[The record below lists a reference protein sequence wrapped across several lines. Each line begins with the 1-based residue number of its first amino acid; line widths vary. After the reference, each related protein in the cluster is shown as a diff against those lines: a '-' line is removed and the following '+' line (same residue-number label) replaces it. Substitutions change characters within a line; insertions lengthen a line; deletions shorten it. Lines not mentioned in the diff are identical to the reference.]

1 MIGDLD
7 KERFLANET
16 SFGSLVCA
24 VVDLRGIPVSEQ
36 DLPTTNPYL
45 FFLNFDCYVAYR
57 PSLRKK
63 NIGKP
68 FIIVI
73 EKTPCACPRFGS
85 VEELKEIAKNNL
97 YVSFLLKW
105 GEPITDEVLQFL
117 SKQGA
122 IKLYLFP
129 YPRLKAY
136 DKHLREVYKQENG
149 EYPPSEKNMLGYE
162 FTNKAHE
169 NMCLLKSGAVLDR
182 EKTRDANKGKK
193 K

>member
-7 KERFLANET
+7 KERFLANES
-16 SFGSLVCA
+16 SFGSLVYA
-24 VVDLRGIPVSEQ
+24 TVDLRGIPISEQ
-36 DLPTTNPYL
+36 DLPITNPYL

-68 FIIVI
+68 FVMVI
-73 EKTPCACPRFGS
+73 ANTPCACPRFS
-85 VEELKEIAKNNL
+85 NVEELNNIAKDNL

-105 GEPITDEVLQFL
+105 GEPITDEMLQFI
-117 SKQGA
+117 STQGA
-122 IKLYLFP
+122 IKVYLFP
-129 YPRLKAY
+129 YPRIKAY
-136 DKHLREVYKQENG
+136 DEHLREVYKQENG
-149 EYPPSEKNMLGYE
+149 EYPPPEKNMLGYA
-162 FTNKAHE
+162 FTNKTYE
-169 NMCLLKSGAVLDR
+169 NMCLLKSGAALDQ